1 MKSCLASHLARKCST
16 GFLPSLRNQDLTQDC
31 SRGPPSLA
39 RTPQPRRSDRSILP
53 TESTDPDYICL
64 TTRGR
69 GRAAPETLA
78 SPVSVSRAKAGAR
91 GPVAKTRTGGRR
103 AGERAAPRTVPLP
116 GAPALRCGLRVPAST
131 PPSRGAGRGGG
142 CGRPAPNLSD
152 PRSRPGAAGAACER
166 CAPLPRGSGP
176 SCASRPY
183 RAGWGRD
190 ERRPRGSAPGR
201 RAAPSRSLGVSK
213 PALRPPTARGF
224 RTCGL

>member
-91 GPVAKTRTGGRR
+91 GPAAKTRTGGRR

-131 PPSRGAGRGGG
+131 PPSRASPAVAPAHARGLARSRERRRLRAPGSEPV
-142 CGRPAPNLSD
+142 RPAEP
-152 PRSRPGAAGAACER
+152 AW
-166 CAPLPRGSGP
+166 
-176 SCASRPY
+176 SCGCCMREVCP
-183 RAGWGRD
+183 
-190 ERRPRGSAPGR
+190 
-201 RAAPSRSLGVSK
+201 AAPRLRAELCE
-213 PALRPPTARGF
+213 PALPSRLGAR
-224 RTCGL
+224 